1 MRFSLSQVSNSRPG
15 APGLKGLLRW
25 FYINVKGLLIGL
37 YFFEHLTFQAT
48 QIGKLAAHKV
58 PKVEEGLS
66 RTTRK
71 RRKTGLKRAK
81 NTHFAPKMH
90 VFPAFFP
97 TVEGAVVLRAGTA
110 GWGQFLM
117 RLFSIKPA
125 FRSQVSVNARLSG
138 TDQTSKSDSADY
150 ASVEIGV
157 RTETGRGSCYPTLR
171 KMREGWGTQSSW
183 LGQEEAREGGA
194 PGFLAFVVIYRSGK

>member
-1 MRFSLSQVSNSRPG
+1 MRKCS
-15 APGLKGLLRW
+15 
-25 FYINVKGLLIGL
+25 LIGL

-48 QIGKLAAHKV
+48 QIGKLAANKV

-90 VFPAFFP
+90 GISAFFL

-125 FRSQVSVNARLSG
+125 FRSQVSVNASRLLGSNRCRQKLLG
-138 TDQTSKSDSADY
+138 FPGLKGETWGARQ
-150 ASVEIGV
+150 ASLNG
-157 RTETGRGSCYPTLR
+157 GRQRRENLTKEHLLR
-171 KMREGWGTQSSW
+171 GKENPS
-183 LGQEEAREGGA
+183 
-194 PGFLAFVVIYRSGK
+194 RS

>member
-1 MRFSLSQVSNSRPG
+1 MRDEKGLLH
-15 APGLKGLLRW
+15 GLKGLLRW
-25 FYINVKGLLIGL
+25 FYINVKGLLIGLRFMRKCSLIGL

-48 QIGKLAAHKV
+48 QIGKLAANKV

-81 NTHFAPKMH
+81 TTHFAPKMH
-90 VFPAFFP
+90 GISAFFL

-125 FRSQVSVNARLSG
+125 FRSQVSVNASRLHI
-138 TDQTSKSDSADY
+138 TNPRSA
-150 ASVEIGV
+150 
-157 RTETGRGSCYPTLR
+157 RT
-171 KMREGWGTQSSW
+171 
-183 LGQEEAREGGA
+183 
-194 PGFLAFVVIYRSGK
+194 LAI